1 MRITSNMRIILI
13 LGLLTFPFLVI
24 AATSTNFDLTQEHG
38 GPVDFRASS
47 TNYQFNAEIGHPGA
61 GVSTST
67 NYVYWHG
74 TFWEED
80 LELVT
85 ATIQWAVPEMRV
97 GATSTNDDA
106 IFYLTVKD
114 PGTHAA
120 VYTMP
125 VLASTTVAGTYLT
138 PIDLGSMPAGNY
150 DVAIKTHQHLTKI
163 LRNVPLSTG
172 NVVLNFTQ
180 PDNSAPYGT
189 STLLAGDVSGSTST
203 PATMGDD
210 VVNSVDL
217 SIIINDLDKDDLTT
231 RGIRS
236 NLNQDP
242 VVNSVDL
249 SLMLKNLD
257 VEGDN

>member
-1 MRITSNMRIILI
+1 MFIKRKIFLLVSLMVGLPLI
-13 LGLLTFPFLVI
+13 VV

-38 GPVDFRASS
+38 GPVDFAASS

-61 GVSTST
+61 GISTST

-80 LELVT
+80 IDEMLV
-85 ATIQWAVPEMRV
+85 TIQWAVPEMRV

-114 PGTHAA
+114 PATHA
-120 VYTMP
+120 VIYSMP
-125 VLASTTVAGTYLT
+125 NLATTTVEGIYATT
-138 PIDLGSMPAGNY
+138 ISLGLLPVGNY
-150 DVAIKTHQHLTKI
+150 DIGIKTHQHITKI
-163 LRNVPLSTG
+163 LRNVPLGLGMT
-172 NVVLNFTQ
+172 VLNFTQ
-180 PDNSAPYGT
+180 LDNSAPYGT
-189 STLLAGDVSGSTST
+189 VRLLAGDVSGSTST
-203 PATMGDD
+203 PALMGDD
-210 VVNSVDL
+210 VVNSIDL

-242 VVNSVDL
+242 VINSVDL

-257 VEGDN
+257 VEGDL